1 MYYLS
6 LDGSVGI
13 ITRQKNLDHILRD
26 CPVELSKEA
35 FIKVAKDEFE
45 NGNLDLKYEQERWHQ
60 KERNH
65 PGPIKDSRTA
75 ALNMSLKP

>member
-35 FIKVAKDEFE
+35 FIKVAKDEYF
-45 NGNLDLKYEQERWHQ
+45 
-60 KERNH
+60 
-65 PGPIKDSRTA
+65 
-75 ALNMSLKP
+75 